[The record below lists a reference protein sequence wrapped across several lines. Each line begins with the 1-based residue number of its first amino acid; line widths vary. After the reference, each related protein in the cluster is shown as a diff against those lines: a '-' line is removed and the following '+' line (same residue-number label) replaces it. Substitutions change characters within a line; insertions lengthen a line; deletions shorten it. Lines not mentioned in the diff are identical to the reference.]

1 MHSVHCLWKMAANA
15 ALVIYIRIS
24 TLSELIPDILRHIYV
39 PSDLVT
45 VTQSYLQNLP
55 LGIITDSVD
64 ICAAETEGF
73 Y

>member
-1 MHSVHCLWKMAANA
+1 MYSVYCLWKMTANT

-55 LGIITDSVD
+55 LGIIADSVD